1 MNISQM
7 VRGLVGEARP
17 GDKRTLEL
25 KSGQVVRGT
34 IASVSENG
42 RDAVVNINGVPVR
55 AVLETPMQPGQT
67 TWMQVQGQ
75 QADGMVIMKPADGP
89 TMSALPSI
97 EEALKEAGLPNE
109 TWARRLLHDLQKA
122 GIPMTKE
129 LTTKLAQALSL
140 KPPNVT
146 AEEWMQATGVAI
158 RRQLP
163 LTADSVRGLQ
173 QALFGKQ
180 LTDLLALFERAG
192 DEALGTGNA
201 SSVGRYA
208 AEAARGA
215 GWAAPLREAQALVRA
230 LLAEL
235 PRAEGLPGTGGAP
248 AGAASGVSGSHAQAA
263 MGGSGN
269 ASAAAGAGAGLNGSQ
284 AASAGNAASAMA
296 GAAEQGASGSAQAAP
311 APLAGGAWI
320 GRMLSLLGVSH
331 EQQLHRAAILDLT
344 QSGKEPQAAATNQ
357 ANSGSNSAGTATV
370 SHGQAGANVASN
382 QAPTTAGSGASVAAG
397 QAAATSTAAGSVSAS
412 KVPLAGDA
420 SSPPPFSVTDD
431 AAGTGARGQQAQE
444 ALNANQP
451 QAQRLSQESQAVTS
465 RAVGAHAGHEPA
477 AAMPPHPDAAQP
489 AAPAESLKSTLLQ
502 LLQSDNLPPAVREAA
517 QQLVQ
522 HVTGQQLLLASDR
535 QAPFSHITLFVPL
548 FTPDGKQTAA
558 VHIQSRQS
566 RRGELDAD
574 NCRLWFDLNMRVIG
588 RTLVDVQV
596 VDNAVALNIHHA
608 DERLGEWIGGF
619 RAELEAA
626 IEGIGF
632 QLSAFRTLSLPE
644 RETLD
649 TNSVKELVDID
660 DYAAKPYK
668 GVDMRI

>member
-1 MNISQM
+1 M

-67 TWMQVQGQ
+67 TWLQVQGQ
-75 QADGMVIMKPADGP
+75 QTDGMVIMKPADGP
-89 TMSALPSI
+89 AISTLPSI
-97 EEALKEAGLPNE
+97 EEALKQAGLPNE
-109 TWARRLLHDLQKA
+109 AWARRMLTDLQKA

-129 LTTKLAQALSL
+129 LTAKLAQALSL
-140 KPPNVT
+140 KPPSVT
-146 AEEWMQATGVAI
+146 AEEWMQAAGVAI

-163 LTADSVRGLQ
+163 LTAESVRGLQ

-192 DEALGTGNA
+192 DEALGTGSA
-201 SSVGRYA
+201 SSFGRYA

-235 PRAEGLPGTGGAP
+235 PRAEGLPGSAGAP
-248 AGAASGVSGSHAQAA
+248 VGNAP
-263 MGGSGN
+263 GGGN
-269 ASAAAGAGAGLNGSQ
+269 ASAAAGTGASLNGSP
-284 AASAGNAASAMA
+284 AATGNAAGVIA
-296 GAAEQGASGSAQAAP
+296 GAAEQGASGSAQAAQ

-331 EQQLHRAAILDLT
+331 EQQLHRAAIMDLT
-344 QSGKEPQAAATNQ
+344 QSGKEPQAAAANQ
-357 ANSGSNSAGTATV
+357 ANSGSNPAGSATG
-370 SHGQAGANVASN
+370 SQGQAGANAAPV
-382 QAPTTAGSGASVAAG
+382 QAPTAGNGASAAAG
-397 QAAATSTAAGSVSAS
+397 QTTASATAAGSVNQAGA
-412 KVPLAGDA
+412 VPMANA
-420 SSPPPFSVTDD
+420 AASPPAAADD
-431 AAGTGARGQQAQE
+431 AAAGLSARGAQAPE
-444 ALNANQP
+444 ALSANQG
-451 QAQRLSQESQAVTS
+451 QRLPQEGHVAS
-465 RAVGAHAGHEPA
+465 RAAGAHGGQEPA
-477 AAMPPHPDAAQP
+477 AVVPSHQDAAQP
-489 AAPAESLKSTLLQ
+489 AAPSESLKSALLQ
-502 LLQSDNLPPAVREAA
+502 LLQNDSLPPAVREAA

-522 HVTGQQLLLASDR
+522 HVTGQQLLLASAR

-566 RRGELDAD
+566 RRGELDAE

-626 IEGIGF
+626 MEGIGY

-649 TNSVKELVDID
+649 TNSAHEQVDID